1 MTHENTRQVKV
12 GNVLIDGGAPV
23 AIQSMST
30 FNPVNTEYAAA
41 QINALH
47 EAGADIVRV
56 AVPDKKAAEAL
67 KALREKVSV
76 PLVADIHFDYRLA
89 ITAME
94 SGIDALRINP
104 GNIGKME
111 NVIKV
116 VDMAKKV
123 HIPIRVGINAG
134 SLPEKILDEFGGHP
148 TAEGMV
154 EGALTHVRILEQE
167 GFRDIVISVKSSDVP
182 MMVKA
187 NRILADKVEY
197 PLHLGV
203 TEAGTL
209 YRGTVKSAIGIG
221 SLLLDGIG
229 DTVRISLTD
238 DPLKEVRAAKE
249 ILSSVGIQQYGPV
262 LISCPTCGRTQVNL
276 IDMAKEVEEKIKR
289 FKKPIKV
296 AVMGCAVNGPG
307 EAREADFGIAGG
319 VGSGLVFRKGKVIRS
334 VPENE
339 LIDALMEE
347 IEKFET
353 EGEN

>member
-1 MTHENTRQVKV
+1 MRKTRQINV
-12 GNVLIDGGAPV
+12 GGVLIGGGAPV

-30 FNPVNTEYAAA
+30 FNPVDTEYAAA

-47 EAGADIVRV
+47 KAGADIVRV

-67 KALREKVSV
+67 GKLREKVNV

-89 ITAME
+89 LTAME

-104 GNIGKME
+104 GNIGGRDH
-111 NVIKV
+111 VVKV
-116 VDMAKKV
+116 TDMAKEK
-123 HIPIRVGINAG
+123 HIPIRIGINAG
-134 SLPEKILDEFGGHP
+134 SLPAEILDRYGGHP

-154 EGALTHVRILEQE
+154 EGALSHVRILEEE

-182 MMVKA
+182 MMVRA
-187 NRILADKVEY
+187 NRLLAEKVDY

-209 YRGTVKSAIGIG
+209 YRGTIKSAIGIG

-229 DTVRISLTD
+229 DTIRVSLTD
-238 DPLKEVRAAKE
+238 DPLKEVSAARE

-276 IDMAKEVEEKIKR
+276 IGMAKDVEARLQEVKA
-289 FKKPIKV
+289 PIRV

-319 VGSGLVFRKGKVIRS
+319 KGTGLLFRKGKILRS
-334 VPENE
+334 VPEE
-339 LIDALMEE
+339 RLIDELMQE
-347 IEKFET
+347 IKQFESK
-353 EGEN
+353 GE

>member
-1 MTHENTRQVKV
+1 MRKTRQINV
-12 GNVLIDGGAPV
+12 GGVLIGGGAPV

-30 FNPVNTEYAAA
+30 FNPVDTEYAAA

-47 EAGADIVRV
+47 KAGADIVRV

-67 KALREKVSV
+67 GKLREKVNV

-89 ITAME
+89 LTAME

-104 GNIGKME
+104 GNIGGRDH
-111 NVIKV
+111 VVKV
-116 VDMAKKV
+116 TDMAKEK
-123 HIPIRVGINAG
+123 HIPIRIGINAG
-134 SLPEKILDEFGGHP
+134 SLPAEILDRYGGHP

-154 EGALTHVRILEQE
+154 EGALSHVRILEEE

-182 MMVKA
+182 MMVRA
-187 NRILADKVEY
+187 NRLLAEKVDY

-209 YRGTVKSAIGIG
+209 YRGTIKSAIGIG

-229 DTVRISLTD
+229 DTIRVSLTD
-238 DPLKEVRAAKE
+238 DPLKEVSAARE

-276 IDMAKEVEEKIKR
+276 IGMAKDVEARLQEVKA
-289 FKKPIKV
+289 PIRV

-319 VGSGLVFRKGKVIRS
+319 KGTGLLFRKGKVLRS
-334 VPENE
+334 VPEE
-339 LIDALMEE
+339 RLIDELMQE
-347 IEKFET
+347 IKQFESK
-353 EGEN
+353 GE

>member
-12 GNVLIDGGAPV
+12 GNVLIGGGAPV

-249 ILSSVGIQQYGPV
+249 ILSSVRNPAVRAGSHFLPDLRPYTGQFD
-262 LISCPTCGRTQVNL
+262 
-276 IDMAKEVEEKIKR
+276 DMAKKWKKDQKIQ
-289 FKKPIKV
+289 KPIKV

>member
-1 MTHENTRQVKV
+1 
-12 GNVLIDGGAPV
+12 
-23 AIQSMST
+23 
-30 FNPVNTEYAAA
+30 
-41 QINALH
+41 
-47 EAGADIVRV
+47 
-56 AVPDKKAAEAL
+56 
-67 KALREKVSV
+67 
-76 PLVADIHFDYRLA
+76 
-89 ITAME
+89 
-94 SGIDALRINP
+94 
-104 GNIGKME
+104 
-111 NVIKV
+111 
-116 VDMAKKV
+116 
-123 HIPIRVGINAG
+123 
-134 SLPEKILDEFGGHP
+134 
-148 TAEGMV
+148 
-154 EGALTHVRILEQE
+154 
-167 GFRDIVISVKSSDVP
+167 

-203 TEAGTL
+203 TEAGIL

>member
-1 MTHENTRQVKV
+1 
-12 GNVLIDGGAPV
+12 
-23 AIQSMST
+23 
-30 FNPVNTEYAAA
+30 
-41 QINALH
+41 
-47 EAGADIVRV
+47 
-56 AVPDKKAAEAL
+56 
-67 KALREKVSV
+67 
-76 PLVADIHFDYRLA
+76 
-89 ITAME
+89 ME

-229 DTVRISLTD
+229 DTVRVSLTD
-238 DPLKEVRAAKE
+238 DPLKEVRAANPAVRAGSHFLPDLRPYTGQFDRYGQRSGRKDQK
-249 ILSSVGIQQYGPV
+249 IQKTY
-262 LISCPTCGRTQVNL
+262 
-276 IDMAKEVEEKIKR
+276 
-289 FKKPIKV
+289 
-296 AVMGCAVNGPG
+296 
-307 EAREADFGIAGG
+307 
-319 VGSGLVFRKGKVIRS
+319 
-334 VPENE
+334 
-339 LIDALMEE
+339 
-347 IEKFET
+347 
-353 EGEN
+353 

>member
-1 MTHENTRQVKV
+1 MRKTRQINV
-12 GNVLIDGGAPV
+12 GGVLIGGGAPV

-30 FNPVNTEYAAA
+30 FNPVDTEYAAA

-47 EAGADIVRV
+47 KAGADIVRV

-67 KALREKVSV
+67 GKLREKVNV

-89 ITAME
+89 LTAME

-104 GNIGKME
+104 GNIGGRDH
-111 NVIKV
+111 VVKV
-116 VDMAKKV
+116 TDMAREK
-123 HIPIRVGINAG
+123 HIPIRIGINAG
-134 SLPEKILDEFGGHP
+134 SLPAEILDRYGGHP

-154 EGALTHVRILEQE
+154 EGALSHVRILEEE

-182 MMVKA
+182 MMVRA
-187 NRILADKVEY
+187 NRLLAEKVDY

-209 YRGTVKSAIGIG
+209 YRGTIKSAIGIG

-229 DTVRISLTD
+229 DTIRVSLTD
-238 DPLKEVRAAKE
+238 DPLKEVSAARE

-276 IDMAKEVEEKIKR
+276 IGMAKDVEARLQEVKA
-289 FKKPIKV
+289 PIRV

-319 VGSGLVFRKGKVIRS
+319 KGTGLLFRKGKVLRS
-334 VPENE
+334 VPEE
-339 LIDALMEE
+339 RLIDELMQE
-347 IEKFET
+347 IKQFESK
-353 EGEN
+353 GE

>member
-1 MTHENTRQVKV
+1 MRKTRQINV
-12 GNVLIDGGAPV
+12 GGVLIGGGAPV

-30 FNPVNTEYAAA
+30 FNPVDTEYAAA

-47 EAGADIVRV
+47 KAGADIVRV

-67 KALREKVSV
+67 GKLREKVNV

-89 ITAME
+89 LTAME

-104 GNIGKME
+104 GNIGGRDH
-111 NVIKV
+111 VVKV
-116 VDMAKKV
+116 TDMAKEK
-123 HIPIRVGINAG
+123 HIPIRIGINAG
-134 SLPEKILDEFGGHP
+134 SLPAEILDRYGGHP

-154 EGALTHVRILEQE
+154 EGALSHVRILEEE

-182 MMVKA
+182 MMVRA
-187 NRILADKVEY
+187 NRLLAEKVDY

-209 YRGTVKSAIGIG
+209 YRGTIKSAIGIG

-229 DTVRISLTD
+229 DTIRVSLTD
-238 DPLKEVRAAKE
+238 DPLKEVFAARE

-276 IDMAKEVEEKIKR
+276 IGMAKDVEARLQEVKA
-289 FKKPIKV
+289 PIRV

-319 VGSGLVFRKGKVIRS
+319 KGTGLLFRKGKVLRS
-334 VPENE
+334 VPEE
-339 LIDALMEE
+339 RLIDELMQE
-347 IEKFET
+347 IKRFESK
-353 EGEN
+353 GE

>member
-1 MTHENTRQVKV
+1 MRKTRQVNV
-12 GNVLIDGGAPV
+12 GGVLVGGGAPV

-30 FNPVNTEYAAA
+30 FNPVDTEYAAA

-47 EAGADIVRV
+47 KAGADIVRV

-67 KALREKVSV
+67 GKLREKVDV

-89 ITAME
+89 LTAME

-104 GNIGKME
+104 GNIGGRDY
-111 NVIKV
+111 VVKV
-116 VDMAKKV
+116 TDMAKEK
-123 HIPIRVGINAG
+123 HIPIRIGINAG
-134 SLPEKILDEFGGHP
+134 SLPAEVLDRYGGHP

-154 EGALTHVRILEQE
+154 EGALSHVRILEEE

-187 NRILADKVEY
+187 NRLLAERVDY

-209 YRGTVKSAIGIG
+209 YRGTIKSAIGIG

-229 DTVRISLTD
+229 DTIRVSLTD
-238 DPLKEVRAAKE
+238 DPLKEVSAAKE

-276 IDMAKEVEEKIKR
+276 IEMAKEVEARLQEIKA
-289 FKKPIKV
+289 PIRV

-319 VGSGLVFRKGKVIRS
+319 KGTGLLFRKGKVLRS
-334 VPENE
+334 VPEE
-339 LIDALMEE
+339 RLIDELMQE
-347 IEKFET
+347 IKQFESK
-353 EGEN
+353 GE

>member
-1 MTHENTRQVKV
+1 MRKTRQVNV
-12 GNVLIDGGAPV
+12 GGVLVGGGAPV

-30 FNPVNTEYAAA
+30 FNPVDTEYAAA

-47 EAGADIVRV
+47 KAGADIVRV

-67 KALREKVSV
+67 GKLREKVDV

-89 ITAME
+89 LTAME

-104 GNIGKME
+104 GNIGGRDH
-111 NVIKV
+111 VVKV
-116 VDMAKKV
+116 TDMAKEK
-123 HIPIRVGINAG
+123 HIPIRIGINAG
-134 SLPEKILDEFGGHP
+134 SLPAEVLDRYGGHP

-154 EGALTHVRILEQE
+154 EGALSHVRILEEE

-187 NRILADKVEY
+187 NRLLAERVDY

-209 YRGTVKSAIGIG
+209 YRGTIKSAIGIG

-229 DTVRISLTD
+229 DTIRVSLTD
-238 DPLKEVRAAKE
+238 DPLKEVFAAKE

-276 IDMAKEVEEKIKR
+276 IEMAKKVEARLQEIKA
-289 FKKPIKV
+289 PIRV

-319 VGSGLVFRKGKVIRS
+319 KGTGLLFRKGKVLRS
-334 VPENE
+334 VPEE
-339 LIDALMEE
+339 RLIDELMQE
-347 IEKFET
+347 IKQFESK
-353 EGEN
+353 GE

>member
-1 MTHENTRQVKV
+1 MGNTRQVVV
-12 GNVLIDGGAPV
+12 GGVKIGGGAPI

-30 FNPVNTEYAAA
+30 FSPLDMDAAA
-41 QINALH
+41 SQIQALH
-47 EAGADIVRV
+47 QAGADIIRV

-67 KALREKVSV
+67 GALRAKVDV
-76 PLVADIHFDYRLA
+76 PLVADI
-89 ITAME
+89 
-94 SGIDALRINP
+94 
-104 GNIGKME
+104 GKRE
-111 NVIKV
+111 NVVKV
-116 VDMAKKV
+116 VDMAKEK
-123 HIPIRVGINAG
+123 HIPIRIGINAG
-134 SLPEKILDEFGGHP
+134 SLPEDILAAHGGHP

-154 EGALTHVRILEQE
+154 EGALSHVRILEAE
-167 GFRDIVISVKSSDVP
+167 GFYDIVISVKSSDVP

-187 NRILADKVEY
+187 NRLLSEKVDY

-209 YRGTVKSAIGIG
+209 YRGTIKSAIGIG

-229 DTVRISLTD
+229 DTIRVSLTD
-238 DPLKEVRAAKE
+238 DPTKEVKAAKE
-249 ILSSVGIQQYGPV
+249 ILSSVGMQQYGPV

-276 IDMAKEVEEKIKR
+276 IEMAKEVEEKISH

-319 VGSGLVFRKGKVIRS
+319 KGSGLVFHKGKILRS
-334 VPENE
+334 VPEDQ

-347 IEKFET
+347 IRAYEE
-353 EGEN
+353 EE

>member
-1 MTHENTRQVKV
+1 MDKTRQVNV
-12 GNVLIDGGAPV
+12 GGVAIGGGAPV

-30 FNPVNTEYAAA
+30 FSPVDTEYAAA

-47 EAGADIVRV
+47 KAGADIVRV
-56 AVPDKKAAEAL
+56 AVPDKRAAEAL
-67 KALREKVSV
+67 GDLRRLVDV

-89 ITAME
+89 LTAMD

-104 GNIGKME
+104 GNIGKRE
-111 NVIKV
+111 NVVKV
-116 VDMAKKV
+116 VEKAKEK
-123 HIPIRVGINAG
+123 HIPIRIGINAG
-134 SLPEKILDEFGGHP
+134 SLPVEILDRYGGHP

-154 EGALTHVRILEQE
+154 EGAMSHVKILEEE
-167 GFRDIVISVKSSDVP
+167 GFYDIVISVKSTDVP

-187 NRILADKVEY
+187 NRLLHEKVNY

-209 YRGTVKSAIGIG
+209 YRGTIKSAIGIG

-229 DTVRISLTD
+229 DTIRVSLTD
-238 DPLKEVRAAKE
+238 DPLKEVKAAKE
-249 ILSSVGIQQYGPV
+249 ILSSVGMQQYGPV

-276 IDMAKEVEEKIKR
+276 IEMAKEVEEKISH

-319 VGSGLVFRKGKVIRS
+319 KGSGLVFHKGKILRS
-334 VPENE
+334 VPEDQ
-339 LIDALMEE
+339 LIDALMDE
-347 IEKFET
+347 IRAYE
-353 EGEN
+353 EGE